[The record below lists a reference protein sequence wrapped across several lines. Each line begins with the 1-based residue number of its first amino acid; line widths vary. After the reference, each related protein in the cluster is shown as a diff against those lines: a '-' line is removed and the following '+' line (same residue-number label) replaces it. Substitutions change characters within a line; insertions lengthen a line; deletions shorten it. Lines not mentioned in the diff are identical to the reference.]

1 MTTKEYLEQ
10 YWTLNLLINAK
21 MERARL
27 WRQRAEYVS
36 PSGAAGAAGT
46 AGKIRDRVGDIVA
59 KIADLE
65 REINTDIDALVD
77 LGREISD
84 KIKSIGQDKL
94 RQVLELHYLNGL
106 SLDEVAERMHYSYR
120 QICRIH
126 SQALAEITCP

>member
-1 MTTKEYLEQ
+1 M
-10 YWTLNLLINAK
+10 
-21 MERARL
+21 
-27 WRQRAEYVS
+27 
-36 PSGAAGAAGT
+36 PGAAGAAGT
-46 AGKIRDRVGDIVA
+46 AGKIRDRVGDTVA

>member
-36 PSGAAGAAGT
+36 PSGAAGT
-46 AGKIRDRVGDIVA
+46 AGKIRDRVGDTVA

-65 REINTDIDALVD
+65 REINTDIDWSGQASTSAGAAL
-77 LGREISD
+77 S
-84 KIKSIGQDKL
+84 
-94 RQVLELHYLNGL
+94 
-106 SLDEVAERMHYSYR
+106 ER
-120 QICRIH
+120 
-126 SQALAEITCP
+126 AFAG

>member
-36 PSGAAGAAGT
+36 PSGAAGT
-46 AGKIRDRVGDIVA
+46 AGKIRDRVGATVA

-65 REINTDIDALVD
+65 REINADIDALVD

-84 KIKSIGQDKL
+84 KIKSVGPDKL

>member
-1 MTTKEYLEQ
+1 MQ
-10 YWTLNLLINAK
+10 IQAK
-21 MERARL
+21 TERAAL

-36 PSGAAGAAGT
+36 PVGMSGNGS
-46 AGKIRDRVGDIVA
+46 IRDRVGDTAV

-77 LGREISD
+77 LELDISTR
-84 KIKSIGQDKL
+84 IKAVARSNL

-106 SLDEVAERMHYSYR
+106 SLNEVAQRMHYSYR

-126 SQALAEITCP
+126 GEALAEIICP

>member
-36 PSGAAGAAGT
+36 PSGAAVAAGT
-46 AGKIRDRVGDIVA
+46 AGKIRDRVGDTVA

>member
-1 MTTKEYLEQ
+1 MTAKEYLKQ
-10 YWTLNLLINAK
+10 YRALDVQIQAK
-21 MERARL
+21 TERAAL

-36 PSGAAGAAGT
+36 PVGMSGNGS
-46 AGKIRDRVGDIVA
+46 IRDRVGDTAV

-77 LGREISD
+77 LELDISTR
-84 KIKSIGQDKL
+84 IKAVARSNL

-106 SLDEVAERMHYSYR
+106 SLNEVAQRMHYSYR

-126 SQALAEITCP
+126 GEALAEIICP

>member
-1 MTTKEYLEQ
+1 MFL
-10 YWTLNLLINAK
+10 
-21 MERARL
+21 
-27 WRQRAEYVS
+27 RAERRERR
-36 PSGAAGAAGT
+36 AN
-46 AGKIRDRVGDIVA
+46 